1 MYIYL
6 FKNFARATKQICGE
20 TYPTLSYAI
29 LIYNVLLNKLEIFCD
44 SENHSETNKVN
55 IYFI

>member
-1 MYIYL
+1 V
-6 FKNFARATKQICGE
+6 RATKQICGE

-29 LIYNVLLNKLEIFCD
+29 PIYNVLLNKLEIFCG
-44 SENHSETNKVN
+44 SENHSEANKVN